1 MLARDASAATK
12 TRPNRPAHVSTCN
25 IYTETEVEALREQVA
40 KLTADVNT
48 LGQLVILGRGRYQR
62 GCRLCGQTG
71 QKPEPGDPPI
81 MDIEREYHR
90 NGHHFVGLTAD
101 TQRALDS
108 RDF

>member
-1 MLARDASAATK
+1 MTEQEMEARIDAL
-12 TRPNRPAHVSTCN
+12 
-25 IYTETEVEALREQVA
+25 TEMNTDMVA
-40 KLTADVNT
+40 VVQKLTTDLNT
-48 LGQLVILGRGRYQR
+48 LGQLVLLGRGRYQR